1 MEDRGYVVDLGIKGV
16 KAFMKSLDAEKYVQ
30 LHNEGI
36 FYLHLEKQ
44 TLDQIHSMCLISRS
58 HRVCSFAL
66 LYTLFLNLASKGL
79 YMIWAS
85 NGPPK

>member
-36 FYLHLEKQ
+36 YYLHLEKQ
-44 TLDQIHSMCLISRS
+44 TLDQIHSMCLI
-58 HRVCSFAL
+58 
-66 LYTLFLNLASKGL
+66 N
-79 YMIWAS
+79 
-85 NGPPK
+85 

>member
-36 FYLHLEKQ
+36 YYLHLENKLL
-44 TLDQIHSMCLISRS
+44 TKSIVCVLSIEATEFVPSLFCIHC
-58 HRVCSFAL
+58 
-66 LYTLFLNLASKGL
+66 FLKFKLGL
-79 YMIWAS
+79 
-85 NGPPK
+85 

>member
-36 FYLHLEKQ
+36 LLALRKQ
-44 TLDQIHSMCLISRS
+44 TLVCVLSIEATEFVPLLFCIHC
-58 HRVCSFAL
+58 
-66 LYTLFLNLASKGL
+66 FLKFKLGL
-79 YMIWAS
+79 
-85 NGPPK
+85 

>member
-36 FYLHLEKQ
+36 LLALRKQ
-44 TLDQIHSMCLISRS
+44 TLDQIHSMCLINRS

-66 LYTLFLNLASKGL
+66 LYTLFSK
-79 YMIWAS
+79 I
-85 NGPPK
+85 

>member
-36 FYLHLEKQ
+36 LLALRKQ
-44 TLDQIHSMCLISRS
+44 TLDQIHGMYLISRS

-66 LYTLFLNLASKGL
+66 LYTLFSK
-79 YMIWAS
+79 I
-85 NGPPK
+85 